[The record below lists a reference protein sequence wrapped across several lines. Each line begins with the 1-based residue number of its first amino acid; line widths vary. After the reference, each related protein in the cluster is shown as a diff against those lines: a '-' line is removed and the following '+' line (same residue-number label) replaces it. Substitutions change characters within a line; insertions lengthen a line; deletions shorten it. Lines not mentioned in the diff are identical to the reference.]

1 MRDFPFIRCLLLSLD
16 SPAAFSLLNSI
27 VVDTSLSSYY
37 RLSHLG
43 KEYERNAVSLS
54 DGSKEPPEASEIGKY
69 IASCISHLGPR
80 RPIFSIPHAGGRL
93 SNEWDDRLNN
103 FSIRLLPGVRDWIL
117 YWHTG
122 FDGPISLS
130 ADSLPALGSG
140 RVISLSCA

>member
-1 MRDFPFIRCLLLSLD
+1 MPFIRCLLLSLD

-69 IASCISHLGPR
+69 IASSISHLGPR

-103 FSIRLLPGVRDWIL
+103 FSSFRESEIGFCIGIPDSMAPYLFLQIPYLLLEVVGLLVSVVHD
-117 YWHTG
+117 
-122 FDGPISLS
+122 
-130 ADSLPALGSG
+130 
-140 RVISLSCA
+140 